1 MKRIVG
7 GLLVAVLM
15 IFFVACGVPGTQ
27 QADPPVPSP
36 TVAATSRDAHSEP
49 VRVDETY
56 AMADVTDAS
65 PTPAAATAAPAGS
78 APTPATGDAPVVYI
92 IGTVG
97 LILFCSAG
105 LLLLKRI

>member
-7 GLLVAVLM
+7 ALLVAVLM
-15 IFFVACGVPGTQ
+15 ALFVACGVSGTSLE
-27 QADPPVPSP
+27 AAPSPSP
-36 TVAATSRDAHSEP
+36 TVGPTSRDAHSEP

-65 PTPAAATAAPAGS
+65 PAPGATAV
-78 APTPATGDAPVVYI
+78 PTPATGDAPVVYI
-92 IGTVG
+92 AGTVG

-105 LLLLKRI
+105 LLMLKRI